1 MSATMQVYFVTRT
14 GHVLGAVSRAA
25 GGPKAGQ
32 KAASQEDVAV
42 RGVPTLITSEF
53 LVPAKE
59 LSTLVQAANP
69 NLLLQPLAFQV
80 TAGDS
85 EAQPLPLPV
94 LTVSSVTLK
103 VQEVTVDVGSKV
115 TAEEKVW
122 VLIAGGALTAPRI
135 AAGAILKDE
144 KSTTLPLETLAQVE
158 HRVLVLVSRRQ
169 PFAAKL
175 TAHP

>member
-69 NLLLQPLAFQV
+69 NLPLQPLAFQV
-80 TAGDS
+80 TADGS
-85 EAQPLPLPV
+85 EAQPLPV